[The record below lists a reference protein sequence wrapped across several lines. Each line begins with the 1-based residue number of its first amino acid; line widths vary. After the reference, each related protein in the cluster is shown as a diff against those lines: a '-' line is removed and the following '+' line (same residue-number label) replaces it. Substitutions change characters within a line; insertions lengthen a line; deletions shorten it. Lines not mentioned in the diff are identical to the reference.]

1 MRARLLRPVVAL
13 AVALTATGCY
23 RQQMAKQ
30 PSYHNPDQPSEF
42 FADGQ
47 ANRPLQ
53 PGVVARGQLHDDAP
67 EFTGKDG
74 DRFVE
79 KLPMP
84 ITMPVLARGRER
96 FNIFCAMCHGYVGS
110 GDGQVVARGYLK
122 PPSYHDER
130 LRSMPVGRIFEVVTQ
145 GFGAMPSYSSQ
156 IPVGDRWAIIA
167 YVRALQLSQNVPSDR
182 LTPEERRK
190 LEDATRAR

>member
-1 MRARLLRPVVAL
+1 
-13 AVALTATGCY
+13 
-23 RQQMAKQ
+23 MAKQ
-30 PSYHNPDQPSEF
+30 PSFHNPDQPSEF

-53 PGVVARGQLHDDAP
+53 PGVVARGTLQDDKP

-74 DRFVE
+74 DRY
-79 KLPMP
+79 LDAPPTP
-84 ITMPVLARGRER
+84 ITIPLLERGQER
-96 FNIFCAMCHGYVGS
+96 FNIYCSMCHGRVGR

-122 PPSYHDER
+122 PPSLHDER
-130 LRSMPVGRIFEVVTQ
+130 LRTMPAGRIFEIVTQ

-167 YVRALQLSQNVPSDR
+167 YVRALQLSQNVPADK
-182 LTPEERRK
+182 LTLEERQK
-190 LEDATRAR
+190 LEDASRAR

>member
-1 MRARLLRPVVAL
+1 MNRGLLHTVLAL
-13 AVALTATGCY
+13 AVGLTATGCY

-30 PSYHNPDQPSEF
+30 PSFHNPDQPSEF

-53 PGVVARGQLHDDAP
+53 PGVVARGTLQDDKP

-74 DRFVE
+74 ERYLDA
-79 KLPMP
+79 PPTP
-84 ITMPVLARGRER
+84 ITMPLLERGQER
-96 FNIFCAMCHGYVGS
+96 FNIYCSMCHGRVGR

-122 PPSYHDER
+122 PPSLHDER
-130 LRSMPVGRIFEVVTQ
+130 LRTMPAGRIFEIVTQ

-167 YVRALQLSQNVPSDR
+167 YVRALQLSQNVPADK

-190 LEDATRAR
+190 LEDASRAR